1 MFGIFRFILATCVV
15 VAHIWN
21 PPNGIS
27 IIGGYA
33 VYGFFILSGY
43 LMTLVTNTKYG
54 FTSSGIR
61 KFLINRGLRIYP
73 TYWLSVTI
81 TLLLMLL
88 FGQLALSE
96 FHPKLLLPSTPYD
109 LFSNLFIFGLAKTG
123 FLSLHSVILSPPA
136 WALEIELTFYILI
149 GIFLGKKK
157 YFKPWLIA
165 TISLIIG
172 LKVIFKVVTSFTGQ
186 AYGFSYGS
194 LLYASLAFCLGALLF
209 HYRDHVA
216 QLKAKILVPDAVLI
230 LGLSLAWVASLLWI
244 SPISSTLGFLVN
256 TIIMVL
262 LIICLMRIQNHQL
275 KPIDKI
281 LGELSYPMYLLH
293 YQIAFIIF
301 HFFNF
306 TQTKSAELFA
316 LSFPVILLVSWLVVI
331 GFESPISKLRHRVRG
346 SQPT

>member
-1 MFGIFRFILATCVV
+1 MFGIFRFILATCVI

-21 PPNGIS
+21 PSNGLS

-54 FTSSGIR
+54 FTSSGIK
-61 KFLINRGLRIYP
+61 KFLMNRGLRIYP
-73 TYWLSVTI
+73 TYWLSVAI
-81 TLLLMLL
+81 TLLLILL

-136 WALEIELTFYILI
+136 WALEIELTFYIFI
-149 GIFLGKKK
+149 GICLGKKR
-157 YFKPWLIA
+157 YFKPWLIT
-165 TISLIIG
+165 TISLIVG
-172 LKVIFKVVTSFTGQ
+172 LKLVFHVVSSFTGK

-194 LLYASLAFCLGALLF
+194 LMYASLAFCLGALIF
-209 HYRDHVA
+209 HYQEQIA
-216 QLKAKILVPDAVLI
+216 QFKKKIPLPDIVLI
-230 LGLSLAWVASLLWI
+230 LGLSLTWIASLLWLR
-244 SPISSTLGFLVN
+244 PISSTLGFLAN
-256 TIIMVL
+256 TVIMFLFIIY
-262 LIICLMRIQNHQL
+262 LMSVQNRQL
-275 KPIDKI
+275 KPIDKT
-281 LGELSYPMYLLH
+281 LGDLSYPMYLLH

-301 HFFNF
+301 HVFTF
-306 TQTKSAELFA
+306 TQAKSAELFA
-316 LSFPVILLVSWLVVI
+316 ISFPIILLVSWLVVI

-346 SQPT
+346 SHPT